1 MDEFDIYRLRAK
13 AKHAAYKSLGVPNV
27 ACICGE
33 TDPISFDKEHVF
45 RSLYDDTIYGM
56 CATCHRKKS
65 RREQLEFPPVGVHP
79 GDPFERMGHAL
90 LGIYQYL
97 SFITE
102 HIRRMAD
109 FMFKLAGKG
118 IVIEE

>member
-1 MDEFDIYRLRAK
+1 M
-13 AKHAAYKSLGVPNV
+13 G
-27 ACICGE
+27 
-33 TDPISFDKEHVF
+33 
-45 RSLYDDTIYGM
+45 
-56 CATCHRKKS
+56 CARPATVKKS